1 MLAPIFS
8 IDWYRCTYAHRAA
21 TYDFWMASVY
31 ANIRQL
37 HSNQLMAEHWEQGLA
52 EWLET
57 WRMAS

>member
-1 MLAPIFS
+1 MPAPIFS

-21 TYDFWMASVY
+21 TYDFWEY
-31 ANIRQL
+31 
-37 HSNQLMAEHWEQGLA
+37 GLT